1 MTISF
6 SGLGSGLDTSSWVEA
21 FVSVKQQK
29 VTSLKSDL
37 AAIQSKKTTLSTT
50 RSSVTSLR
58 SAIEKLTDKKF
69 GGSYDLFGRNNAVSS
84 NEEVFTATA
93 SNSAIRQSYNIT
105 VERLATMTKATSR
118 QSASST
124 ADDATKL
131 SSMGV
136 TNGKMTV
143 FVNGVKQTVNIGDDD
158 TLGDLKA
165 ALLSI
170 GVDADVDGDGILTF
184 SAHNPGD
191 VIDIGATTDTTNLM
205 SLTGMSRQEDGSY
218 ASTVSLYKATLGT
231 VLTAA
236 DSGFNTQITEGTFTI
251 GNAEFNIGA
260 GTTLAELINSIN
272 NNEDAQANAFW
283 DDTTGKLTITST
295 KEGSAYINIEA
306 GTSNFTDV
314 MGLTETTRDGE
325 GNIITSVMYTDAQE
339 LGQNALFTVNGT
351 SMSSTSNTVTS
362 DISRI
367 AGVTLTLKRVSTEED
382 GDTTL
387 RVDQDSSTLVEA
399 VKDFVSAYN
408 DTLSQI
414 ETVTAKGADLQ
425 RESSLTSLMSSLRNT
440 ANSRN
445 TSNGGAYSLLSQLGI
460 STAKADGANLSTDT
474 NKLEFDEDTFIQALE
489 NDPASV
495 EAILGGDTGI
505 LAQMENT
512 VEMSLKAVSGFFDV
526 KNSTIDSE
534 ITKAQDKIK
543 KQQDKISTY
552 KAQLEKKFSAM
563 ETLITQMQQ
572 NYNSFLSSGS
582 TYSA

>member
-1 MTISF
+1 
-6 SGLGSGLDTSSWVEA
+6 
-21 FVSVKQQK
+21 
-29 VTSLKSDL
+29 
-37 AAIQSKKTTLSTT
+37 
-50 RSSVTSLR
+50 
-58 SAIEKLTDKKF
+58 
-69 GGSYDLFGRNNAVSS
+69 
-84 NEEVFTATA
+84 
-93 SNSAIRQSYNIT
+93 
-105 VERLATMTKATSR
+105 
-118 QSASST
+118 
-124 ADDATKL
+124 
-131 SSMGV
+131 
-136 TNGKMTV
+136 
-143 FVNGVKQTVNIGDDD
+143 
-158 TLGDLKA
+158 
-165 ALLSI
+165 
-170 GVDADVDGDGILTF
+170 
-184 SAHNPGD
+184 
-191 VIDIGATTDTTNLM
+191 
-205 SLTGMSRQEDGSY
+205 
-218 ASTVSLYKATLGT
+218 
-231 VLTAA
+231 
-236 DSGFNTQITEGTFTI
+236 
-251 GNAEFNIGA
+251 
-260 GTTLAELINSIN
+260 
-272 NNEDAQANAFW
+272 
-283 DDTTGKLTITST
+283 
-295 KEGSAYINIEA
+295 
-306 GTSNFTDV
+306 

-367 AGVTLTLKRVSTEED
+367 AGVTLTLKGVSTEED